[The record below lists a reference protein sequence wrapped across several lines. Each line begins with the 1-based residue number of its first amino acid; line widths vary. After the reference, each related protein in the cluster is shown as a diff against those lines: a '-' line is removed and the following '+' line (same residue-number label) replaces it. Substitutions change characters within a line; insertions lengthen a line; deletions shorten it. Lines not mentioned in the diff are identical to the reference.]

1 MALTSELLQANAVLS
16 SLTEEQI
23 NAVVQMSLND
33 EQAVIGQKTGEIYGG
48 LDADILS
55 ASGIAKNGTEKT
67 YDYAKRVIGEIKAKA
82 GDSAQLQSQIADLTK
97 EKARLEGELAKGG
110 DAEIRKQLTQAKA
123 DLDNVTKEYTSL
135 QTKFNESESRHAQ
148 ELMGVRM
155 ESEFAR
161 ATSGVN
167 FKKDLPK
174 AVTDVLLK
182 QAIERVKG
190 MNPEYI
196 DDGTGSGTKVLAFK
210 DSTGAVMRNPKTNL
224 NPYTA
229 SELVIKELEGMQV
242 LDNGRQQT
250 GGGSDPNAGKGG
262 NGGAIDIAGA
272 RTQSEA
278 QTMIAQALAS
288 QGFVKGSKDYEA
300 KMAEAWS
307 ANKEVIKTLPVQ

>member
-1 MALTSELLQANAVLS
+1 MALTSELLKANAALS

-33 EQAVIGQKTGEIYGG
+33 EQSVIGQKTGEIYGG
-48 LDADILS
+48 LDADILEV
-55 ASGIAKNGTEKT
+55 SGIAKNGTEKT

-82 GDSAQLQSQIADLTK
+82 GDSAQMQSQIAELTK
-97 EKARLEGELAKGG
+97 EKTRLESELAKGG
-110 DAEIRKQLTQAKA
+110 DAETKRLLTQAKA
-123 DLDNVTKEYTSL
+123 DLANVTKEYTEL
-135 QTKFNESESRHAQ
+135 QKKYTDSESNHAK

-161 ATSGVN
+161 ATNGVN

-174 AVTDVLLK
+174 TVTDVLLQ
-182 QAIERVKG
+182 QAVDKVKA

-196 DDGTGSGTKVLAFK
+196 DDGSGKGTKVLAFK

-229 SELVIKELEGMQV
+229 NELVLKELEGMQV

-250 GGGSDPNAGKGG
+250 GTGSQGGMSGG
-262 NGGAIDIAGA
+262 DGATIDIGGAP
-272 RTQSEA
+272 TQSEA
-278 QTMIAQALAS
+278 QSIIARSLAS
-288 QGFVKGSKDYEA
+288 QGLVKGSNEYEA
-300 KMAEAWS
+300 KMKEAWS
-307 ANKEVIKTLPVQ
+307 ANKDVIKTLPIQ